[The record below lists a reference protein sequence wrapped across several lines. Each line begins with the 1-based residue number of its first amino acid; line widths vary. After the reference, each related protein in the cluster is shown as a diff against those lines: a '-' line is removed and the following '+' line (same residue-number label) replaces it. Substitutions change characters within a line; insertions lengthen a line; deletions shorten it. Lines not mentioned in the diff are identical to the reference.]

1 MHCGKAPDIVGLTTE
16 HLQYSHPSAVVIL
29 SKLFQLIMLCGRVPS
44 GFKESYLVPIPKVK
58 DTRTKAFT
66 CDDFRGIAISPV
78 ISKVFEYCLVQS
90 LVITKDRVATY
101 SVM

>member
-1 MHCGKAPDIVGLTTE
+1 
-16 HLQYSHPSAVVIL
+16 
-29 SKLFQLIMLCGRVPS
+29 MLCGRVPS